1 MTRRV
6 IYMLAGCKGVAVAL
20 EVSVDGRHIKVLD
33 ARGCEVAESNTHD
46 AARVDIPHTMR
57 CKVGVRR
64 RPAATPEARE
74 VGVDGG
80 EVKVFDTCERV
91 HTQA

>member
-1 MTRRV
+1 
-6 IYMLAGCKGVAVAL
+6 MLAGCKGAAVAL

-64 RPAATPEARE
+64 RPAATIEARE